1 MGWDLVTKRR
11 GEQVGW
17 GVRTGD
23 NGVTTPAELL
33 RAQGQNQVL
42 RGRLKDVLGSSI
54 PETIAVTLTLRLH
67 SES

>member
-11 GEQVGW
+11 GEQAGW

-23 NGVTTPAELL
+23 NGVATLAELL

-42 RGRLKDVLGSSI
+42 RGRLKDILGSSLL
-54 PETIAVTLTLRLH
+54 ETISSDLDSQASL
-67 SES
+67 